1 MYHCVIECF
10 IVSLNCY
17 LHLIMNHSLHTLTQT
32 CTHSR
37 TRIHTHTHTYTH
49 TPHAVDA
56 YQQVAEAFAEVLS
69 PGTPTPTPTP
79 APAGVPEP
87 AGGVWLYEKGN
98 ASDVFLRYR

>member
-37 TRIHTHTHTYTH
+37 TRTHIHTH

>member
-1 MYHCVIECF
+1 MFHCVIELLSAPHYESF
-10 IVSLNCY
+10 TAHTHTNVY
-17 LHLIMNHSLHTLTQT
+17 TLT
-32 CTHSR
+32 
-37 TRIHTHTHTYTH
+37 HTHTHTHTH